1 MLWKQPYFASNPPEF
16 RTIKLKQ
23 ISKIICHKYRYL
35 VSHCSASYFRSKC
48 DLLQIKHQNNNCD
61 HFATFI
67 TDSRQNSENHFKK
80 TQTKAPYK
88 SKNRHKSLF
97 QGNSKVK
104 VNILCETSKL
114 QASKIYKAS
123 LCNSYKNQIQNC
135 GIKLTEITVLIWN
148 HAHNIPHKNWLRY
161 MSHKFTFI
169 WFK

>member
-1 MLWKQPYFASNPPEF
+1 MMLMCFHDSEKLNKPKNVVKTTLFC
-16 RTIKLKQ
+16 IKSTRVQNHKTKTNIQDYLSQ
-23 ISKIICHKYRYL
+23 IQIPGFSL
-35 VSHCSASYFRSKC
+35 FASYFRSQC

-135 GIKLTEITVLIWN
+135 GIKLTEITVLI
-148 HAHNIPHKNWLRY
+148 
-161 MSHKFTFI
+161 
-169 WFK
+169 